1 MPLFWRIQFL
11 PTPRNSFDMGGQ
23 HRRKDTASSAFPTEE
38 ERRRR
43 GRGRPRKCTHTH
55 SPLPPFASAEGK
67 LNLGSRKGEEE
78 EEETAVSEVG
88 GGGGGY
94 PHFQNRAVKWRMLPG
109 PTSNK
114 IQLPRRP
121 SFLTHIRLATPLGR
135 LWKRRICFSSSCPP
149 PLYQTCQI

>member
-1 MPLFWRIQFL
+1 MKNYYFWGLLGTKSAQNVPLFWRIQFL
-11 PTPRNSFDMGGQ
+11 PTPRNSFDMRGQ

-88 GGGGGY
+88 GGGGD
-94 PHFQNRAVKWRMLPG
+94 
-109 PTSNK
+109 
-114 IQLPRRP
+114 
-121 SFLTHIRLATPLGR
+121 TPIFRTGLSSGG
-135 LWKRRICFSSSCPP
+135 CFPAP
-149 PLYQTCQI
+149 PLTKSNSQEGQVS